1 VRASIPIDLQRVE
14 PLLCRPHVIADHGN
28 QIVKNDDL
36 LHARHVLC
44 GAVIGASTIG
54 CLIRKRLVSL
64 VVIVMMVSLVFSDV
78 RATATRNFCSS

>member
-1 VRASIPIDLQRVE
+1 
-14 PLLCRPHVIADHGN
+14 

-36 LHARHVLC
+36 LHAARPVLC